1 MGANVEKDKR
11 FHTPYNFGSR
21 DEFKISYPSE
31 MSFGPIEAPLCLN
44 PGSGK
49 SCRSGNNW
57 RVTMPGT
64 CTYEVYE
71 KYGVCRFK
79 YVGLG
84 DLLDTKSELLFEMA
98 RCSKES
104 GLEDSLFEMA
114 LVMTGDVATTMSPI
128 TWCENGGDCKSSEA
142 CVDVKR
148 ITNLDETLSTE
159 DKELNTET
167 QLLRDPFAAFV
178 YGRKGGN
185 EQCIT
190 KNMPIQNSIRNLLRK
205 MALLPEDSETEL
217 KICLP
222 SWSLD
227 LSQVAQQA
235 QNFGQNKLY
244 FVNNGL
250 VIEGLEK
257 TGKSALY

>member
-1 MGANVEKDKR
+1 MINLVSSLIKYTQSCRYEMNQIGDITLDVFRANWELWNPMNGALLRLTQTMNGNRPSLYNVDKDKR
-11 FHTPYNFGSR
+11 FHTPYDIGSL
-21 DEFKISYPSE
+21 KVPYPSE
-31 MSFGPIEAPLCLN
+31 ISFGPIEAPLCTN

-49 SCRSGNNW
+49 SCRSGNGW

-142 CVDVKR
+142 CVDVKE
-148 ITNLDETLSTE
+148 ITNLDETLST
-159 DKELNTET
+159 DNLKRGGTLVDTGT
-167 QLLRDPFAAFV
+167 QLLRDPFAAVV

-185 EQCIT
+185 EQCIS
-190 KNMPIQNSIRNLLRK
+190 KKYANSK
-205 MALLPEDSETEL
+205 
-217 KICLP
+217 
-222 SWSLD
+222 LD
-227 LSQVAQQA
+227 
-235 QNFGQNKLY
+235 
-244 FVNNGL
+244 
-250 VIEGLEK
+250 
-257 TGKSALY
+257 